1 MSEKLIP
8 VGWLVAVAL
17 TYASTAAW
25 LAMLTD
31 SLRRRRWGAGLGLL
45 AGGVL
50 LALLLA
56 RPGLGFPWR
65 LAAVMAGLGLI
76 SAAYWLAIPRRDP
89 DWRARRRLR
98 REGSHSVAHLVLLT
112 GAVAFM
118 LPFLWMI
125 MTSLKPETQLFSHP
139 ASLPHPFLW
148 SNYPKALKF
157 LQKALPSGSKYGLIF
172 VVNTLYVSGLSVI
185 GMVLSSSLAAY
196 AFARLRW
203 PGRNVLFV
211 VLLATMM
218 LPAAVT
224 MIPVFMIYRDLG
236 WVDTLRPL
244 WVPGFFAVPFYVFLL
259 RQFFLTIPR
268 ELEDAAKIDGCGY
281 WRIYWRIMLPQIKPA
296 LAAVAIMQFLGSWND
311 FMGPLIYIS
320 SPEKMT
326 GSYALQLFQSAH
338 GGEWALLMAAATLWT
353 IPILMLFF
361 FAQRYFIQGVT
372 LTGIKG

>member
-1 MSEKLIP
+1 MQKLLP
-8 VGWLVAVAL
+8 LWWLITVVL
-17 TYASTAAW
+17 TYGSAAAW
-25 LAMLTD
+25 LTMLGD
-31 SLRRRRWGAGLGLL
+31 SVRRKKWAATAALVAAVILL
-45 AGGVL
+45 AVFGAQ
-50 LALLLA
+50 LALIW
-56 RPGLGFPWR
+56 PWK
-65 LAAVMAGLGLI
+65 LAAIMAAVGVV
-76 SAAYWLAIPRRDP
+76 AAVYWFALPARDP
-89 DWRARRRLR
+89 DWRARRRVR
-98 REGSHSVAHLVLLT
+98 QEGKLSVAHLVLFT
-112 GAVAFM
+112 GAAAFT

-125 MTSLKPETQLFSHP
+125 MTSLKPEAQLFSHP

-148 SNYPKALKF
+148 SNYPKALQF
-157 LQKALPSGSKYGLIF
+157 LEKALPAGSKYGLIF
-172 VVNTLYVSGLSVI
+172 VLNTLYVSGLSLV
-185 GMVLSSSLAAY
+185 GVLFSSSLAAY
-196 AFARLRW
+196 AFSRLRW

-211 VLLATMM
+211 VLLSTMM

-224 MIPVFMIYRDLG
+224 MIPVFMIYRQLG

-244 WVPGFFAVPFYVFLL
+244 WVPAFFAIPFYVFLL

-281 WRIYWRIMLPQIKPA
+281 WRIYWGIMLPQIRPA
-296 LAAVAIMQFLGSWND
+296 LAAVAIMHFLGSWND

-353 IPILMLFF
+353 IPILLLFF